1 MTSKLTLIKFDIY
14 LMSLDQREQ
23 ESVITDVIFI

>member
-1 MTSKLTLIKFDIY
+1 MTSKLALIKFDIY